1 MKDSGMDLDLWLVII
16 FIKLISYSISE
27 GNAFLQTKFRK
38 WRPIYYL
45 ATPMNVVQFSVQK
58 LYINVQ
64 LCIKRYG
71 N

>member
-1 MKDSGMDLDLWLVII
+1 MDLDFQLVIV
-16 FIKLISYSISE
+16 FIKFISCSISE
-27 GNAFLQTKFRK
+27 RNAFLHTNFTKWDTIF
-38 WRPIYYL
+38 YL